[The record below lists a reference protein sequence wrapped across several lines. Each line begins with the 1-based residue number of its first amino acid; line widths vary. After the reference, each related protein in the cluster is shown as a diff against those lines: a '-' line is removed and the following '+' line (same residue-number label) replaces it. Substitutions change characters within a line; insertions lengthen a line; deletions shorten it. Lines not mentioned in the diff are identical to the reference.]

1 MTTVRLHQF
10 VEDIDISS
18 GLYSMVQRVEAD
30 AKKIGATL
38 SVWASRMEDRRQLA
52 SMSDRMLTDI
62 GLSRVEVS
70 VEVDKYFWQR

>member
-18 GLYSMVQRVEAD
+18 SLYSMVQRVEA
-30 AKKIGATL
+30 ATKKIGGNL

-52 SMSDRMLTDI
+52 VMSDRMLADI

>member
-1 MTTVRLHQF
+1 MTTVRLHRF

-18 GLYSMVQRVEAD
+18 GLYSMVQRVEA
-30 AKKIGATL
+30 ATKKIGENL
-38 SVWASRMEDRRQLA
+38 SVWASRIEDRRQLA
-52 SMSDRMLTDI
+52 VMSDRMLADI